1 VNDLGIDETK
11 IAQPAII
18 AEGVTKEYRLFSN
31 KRNKLV
37 ELVKERN
44 KRNIVRA
51 LNEVS
56 FEVEPGE
63 CLGLIGLNGSGKST
77 LSNMIAGTVHPTYGK
92 ITVNGVA
99 SCISVSVGLNHSLT
113 GIENIE
119 YKGLLL
125 GFQPDEI
132 KELTPKIIEFA
143 DIGDY
148 IEQPVKYYSSG
159 MSARLGFAISI
170 NIDPD
175 ILVIDEGLSVGDPS
189 FTDKCLKAINAY
201 RERGKTIVFVS
212 HSMGT
217 VRSFCTKILWLEY
230 GMLRMMGETQ
240 EVCDAYQKFMVEF
253 NKLDVKGKEAYK
265 KSQIMIRQFN

>member
-1 VNDLGIDETK
+1 MRYLDANDIKT
-11 IAQPAII
+11 APPAII
-18 AEGVTKEYRLFSN
+18 AENVIKEYRLFSN
-31 KRNKLV
+31 KTNKLV

-44 KRNIVRA
+44 KRNIMRA
-51 LNEVS
+51 LNNVS
-56 FEVEPGE
+56 FSVERGE

-77 LSNMIAGTVHPTYGK
+77 LSNIIAGTVHPTYGK
-92 ITVNGVA
+92 ITVDGEA
-99 SCISVSVGLNHSLT
+99 SCISVSVGLNRNLT
-113 GIENIE
+113 GLENIE

-148 IEQPVKYYSSG
+148 IYQPVKYYSSG

-170 NIDPD
+170 NINPD
-175 ILVIDEGLSVGDPS
+175 VLVIDEGLSVGDPS
-189 FTDKCLKAINAY
+189 FNDKCLNAINQY

-217 VRSFCTKILWLEY
+217 VKSFCTKILWLEY
-230 GMLRMMGETQ
+230 GMLRMIGETK
-240 EVCDAYQKFMVEF
+240 EVCDEYQKFMNHF
-253 NKLDVKGKEAYK
+253 NKMDNAGRETYK
-265 KSQIMIRQFN
+265 KECLGNLTT